1 MKVNIYVNWKE
12 EKVCT
17 EEEYLEVITEEV
29 EANFEDWGETW
40 LEEHY
45 STWELFNLQ
54 ESEKLNIEEQMK
66 DELVSDTFN
75 DRLGYEWEIKTIDI

>member
-17 EEEYLEVITEEV
+17 EEQYLEAITEEV
-29 EANFEDWGETW
+29 EENLEEWGETW

-45 STWELFNLQ
+45 DTWELFNLQ
-54 ESEKLNIEEQMK
+54 DSEKDEIEEKMK
-66 DELVSDTFN
+66 DELIQDTFN
-75 DRLGYEWEIKTIDI
+75 DRLGYEWEVKTIEI

>member
-1 MKVNIYVNWKE
+1 MKVNIYINWE
-12 EKVCT
+12 ERKVCT
-17 EEEYLEVITEEV
+17 YEDFVEAIAKEV
-29 EANFEDWGETW
+29 EENLNEWGETW

-75 DRLGYEWEIKTIDI
+75 DHMGHEWDVVRIEI

>member
-1 MKVNIYVNWKE
+1 MIIDIYINWEERKVYSE
-12 EKVCT
+12 Q
-17 EEEYLEVITEEV
+17 EYIDAVIEEV
-29 EANFEDWGETW
+29 EENLNEWGETW

-45 STWELFNLQ
+45 NTWELFNLQ

-75 DRLGYEWEIKTIDI
+75 EHIGYEWDVIRIKI

>member
-1 MKVNIYVNWKE
+1 MKINIYVNWE
-12 EKVCT
+12 EQKVYS
-17 EEEYLEVITEEV
+17 EEEYREAIVEEV
-29 EANFEDWGETW
+29 EENLNDWGEEW

-66 DELVSDTFN
+66 DELVSYAISERINSGWDIIKV
-75 DRLGYEWEIKTIDI
+75 EI